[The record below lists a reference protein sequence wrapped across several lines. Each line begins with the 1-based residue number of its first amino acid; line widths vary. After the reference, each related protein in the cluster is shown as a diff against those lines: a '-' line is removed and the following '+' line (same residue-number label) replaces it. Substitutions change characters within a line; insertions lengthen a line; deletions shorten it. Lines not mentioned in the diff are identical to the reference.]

1 MAEIAITSTLA
12 GLATVLGALI
22 VIMFGK
28 PRAPVLSLLLGLAAG
43 VMIGVVIMD
52 LLPSALVYGDLKI
65 TILGSIAGVVMMFAL
80 QRAIVHSSSFERVRT
95 AKHWLSMGYFIA
107 LAIAMHDF
115 PEGLAI
121 GAGYF
126 AEPGLGVMIA
136 LAIGLHNIQEG
147 IGMAAPLWMGG
158 ASIPRILMI
167 TLLTSLCTPL
177 GALTGTLFFGLSSAI
192 IGLAIALAAG
202 AMIYV
207 VVSELLPQAQELG
220 IVTGAVGIALGLGL
234 VVLAL

>member
-1 MAEIAITSTLA
+1 MAEIAMTSTLA
-12 GLATVLGALI
+12 GLATVLGAVI

-28 PRAPVLSLLLGLAAG
+28 PRANVLSLLLGLAAG

-52 LLPSALVYGDLKI
+52 LLPSALAYSSLWLTVV
-65 TILGSIAGVVMMFAL
+65 GSVAGVLIMFTL
-80 QRAIVHSSSFERVRT
+80 QRAIIRSASFKKVRT
-95 AKHWLSMGYFIA
+95 AQHWISMGYFIA
-107 LAIAMHDF
+107 LAIAMHDY

-126 AEPGLGVMIA
+126 AEPGLGFTIA
-136 LAIGLHNIQEG
+136 LAIGLHNIPEG

-158 ASIPRILMI
+158 ASTGRILLI

-177 GALTGTLFFGLSSAI
+177 GAMTGALFFGLSRTI

-207 VVSELLPQAQELG
+207 VVSELLPQTRELDM
-220 IVTGAVGIALGLGL
+220 VRGALGIALGLGL
-234 VVLAL
+234 VLVVL